1 MGLERLLDGRSVLDL
16 RGWDSIDVYNE
27 LKYLVRRKPLSSFI
41 QLEYKALIEELVD
54 LLGLSLFKG
63 EWTDRLKAIPEE
75 RKQAVLK
82 EIEKWTTQSSHG
94 DYFLI
99 IDSLIR
105 EIWLW
110 IYIDRREQRI
120 IAKDI
125 MKYLAGEN
133 LS

>member
-63 EWTDRLKAIPEE
+63 EWTDRLKAMPEE

>member
-27 LKYLVRRKPLSSFI
+27 LKYLVKSKPLSSFTP
-41 QLEYKALIEELVD
+41 LEYKALIEELVD

-63 EWTDRLKAIPEE
+63 EWTDRLKAIPKE

-82 EIEKWTTQSSHG
+82 EIEKWTTRSSHG

-105 EIWLW
+105 ENWLW

-120 IAKDI
+120 ITRDI